1 MTRRKKTPDPEP
13 EPARFTAGTGPL
25 ADDMQASF
33 EQVRAQAQNIR
44 LQKIDED
51 GAPVGEPVELPD
63 AVVTWMDQ
71 TRPEVEHAQFA
82 VNELARLGEEMEV
95 ARGPIAYEPG
105 TAVAS
110 IEVEQALTPE
120 TFALL
125 QEATRVPIPTA
136 VVHVWWPAQVQLP
149 VGVDID
155 GQSSLYPCKVYATP
169 QGLYVYR
176 QWPVDPEQFRTG
188 ARPAFWSSIDYEKT
202 TPPTVGNLTRRAGSI
217 IHTAAGAVTIKK
229 NDSCGCGHPLKRWRP
244 DWARTRISWDDA
256 VKLWTQD
263 RDARS
268 QGGDA

>member
-1 MTRRKKTPDPEP
+1 MTRRKKTPEP
-13 EPARFTAGTGPL
+13 EPDTTELTQVTEHTYPGSAEPSVTIAANQARNL
-25 ADDMQASF
+25 
-33 EQVRAQAQNIR
+33 R
-44 LQKIDED
+44 LQKLDED
-51 GAPVGEPVELPD
+51 GEPVGEPVELPD
-63 AVVTWMDQ
+63 AVVTWMEQ
-71 TRPEVEHAQFA
+71 AHPGPIERAQFEA
-82 VNELARLGEEMEV
+82 FARIDKMEV

-110 IEVEQALTPE
+110 IEIEQALTPE
-120 TFALL
+120 AFALL

-149 VGVDID
+149 AGVDID

-176 QWPVDPEQFRTG
+176 QRPADPEQFRTG
-188 ARPAFWSSIDYEKT
+188 AHPAFWSSIDYEKT
-202 TPPTVGNLTRRAGSI
+202 TPPTVGNLTRRASNI